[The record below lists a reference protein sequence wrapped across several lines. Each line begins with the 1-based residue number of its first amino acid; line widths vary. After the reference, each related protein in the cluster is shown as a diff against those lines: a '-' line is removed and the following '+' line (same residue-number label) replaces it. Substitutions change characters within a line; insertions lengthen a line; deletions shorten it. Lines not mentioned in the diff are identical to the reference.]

1 MKSPSFLTSLTL
13 SFALLAM
20 SASAASSQ
28 QPVGETLVVVN
39 LVTAAFNRDTRSL
52 SAGDDVRQNEII
64 EVGLDALSEIELED
78 NTKLALGPG
87 SRLTLDKFVYDPKKS
102 KGSIVLDLVKGAF
115 RFVTGVAEKPTYVI
129 KTPAAAITVRGTI
142 FDVYVEEAGLAWL
155 LLHEGAVQVC
165 NMRGQCRDLDEP
177 GKLIRI
183 DDDGDVGP
191 PVRWASLD
199 GNDRVPFDDAFPF
212 VTRAPAFDAGPVL
225 TREAIT
231 LAALPQPD
239 KPKTRTET
247 RKKAETKSPSKKSKK
262 RAAVPSKA
270 KKQRKQ
276 RQAERG
282 GGSDGSEFLGTA
294 IGIGVGIGLGRIG
307 GGGNR
312 GGGNYGGGSP
322 GGGSYGRGG
331 GRH

>member
-1 MKSPSFLTSLTL
+1 MTSPSFLSSLTL
-13 SFALLAM
+13 SFAFLAM
-20 SASAASSQ
+20 SAPTASSQ
-28 QPVGETLVVVN
+28 QTVGETLVVVN

-52 SAGDDVRQNEII
+52 ATGDHVHQNEII
-64 EVGLDALSEIELED
+64 EVGLDAHSEIELED
-78 NTKLALGPG
+78 DTKLALGPG
-87 SRLTLDKFVYDPKKS
+87 SRLTLDKFVYDPAKS

-115 RFVTGVAEKPTYVI
+115 RFVTGVAEKPTYLI

-142 FDVYVEEAGLAWL
+142 FDVYVEEAGFAWL

-199 GNDRVPFDDAFPF
+199 GNDRLPFDDAFPF
-212 VTRAPAFDAGPVL
+212 VTRAPAFDAAPVL
-225 TREAIT
+225 TREAIM
-231 LAALPQPD
+231 LAVLPKPD
-239 KPKTRTET
+239 KPKTSPET
-247 RKKAETKSPSKKSKK
+247 RKKAETKSPSKTSRK
-262 RAAVPSKA
+262 RAAVPPKT

-276 RQAERG
+276 RQAKR

-307 GGGNR
+307 GGGKR
-312 GGGNYGGGSP
+312 GGSYGSGSP

-331 GRH
+331 RH

>member
-1 MKSPSFLTSLTL
+1 MTSPSFLSSLTL
-13 SFALLAM
+13 SFAFLAM
-20 SASAASSQ
+20 SAPTASSQ
-28 QPVGETLVVVN
+28 QTVGETLVVVN

-52 SAGDDVRQNEII
+52 ATGDHVHQNEII
-64 EVGLDALSEIELED
+64 EVGLDAHSEIELED
-78 NTKLALGPG
+78 DTKLALGPG
-87 SRLTLDKFVYDPKKS
+87 SRLTLDKFIYDPAKS

-115 RFVTGVAEKPTYVI
+115 RFVTGVAEKPTYLI

-142 FDVYVEEAGLAWL
+142 FDVYVEEAGFAWL

-199 GNDRVPFDDAFPF
+199 GNDRLPFDDAFPF
-212 VTRAPAFDAGPVL
+212 VTRAPAFDAA
-225 TREAIT
+225 REAIM
-231 LAALPQPD
+231 LAVLPKPD
-239 KPKTRTET
+239 KPKTSPET
-247 RKKAETKSPSKKSKK
+247 RKKAETKSPSKTSRK
-262 RAAVPSKA
+262 RAAVPPKT

-276 RQAERG
+276 RQAKR

-307 GGGNR
+307 GGGKR
-312 GGGNYGGGSP
+312 GGSYGSGSP

-331 GRH
+331 RH